1 MAGGGGEAD
10 TDAGEAD
17 AGAREQAEPRGDA
30 WSREV
35 GGGDARQ
42 GRAYDDRSRARTWPE
57 QGSSAPEQG
66 RAPPEQGRAPPEQG
80 RAPLEQGMATMG
92 RLTLGMEEEKRWD
105 SLPLFYPLKK
115 DTK

>member
-1 MAGGGGEAD
+1 VAGGGGEAD

-17 AGAREQAEPRGDA
+17 AGAGEQAEPHGDA

-35 GGGDARQ
+35 GGGDTRQ
-42 GRAYDDRSRARTWPE
+42 GRACDDRCRARTRPE
-57 QGSSAPEQG
+57 QGRSAPEQG
-66 RAPPEQGRAPPEQG
+66 RAPLEQG

-105 SLPLFYPLKK
+105 SLPLFYPFIKK
-115 DTK
+115 IQN